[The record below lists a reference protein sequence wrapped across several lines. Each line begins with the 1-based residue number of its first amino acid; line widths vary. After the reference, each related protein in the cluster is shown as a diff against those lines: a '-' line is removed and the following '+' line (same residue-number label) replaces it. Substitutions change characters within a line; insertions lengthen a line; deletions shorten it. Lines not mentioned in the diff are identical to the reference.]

1 MPVPSLRIPVGLNLD
16 ELQKNVE
23 TAKGHTRQATQFIL
37 KQFSDMN
44 ATLGGPAAAGVFAG
58 YGASALRLVGIFGAV
73 AGAVKLTGD
82 AIQATRDRL
91 TEMVDVADKAN
102 ARGLSPE
109 FFQAFV
115 AAAKGAED
123 RVATLEAAL
132 DHAWQATKP
141 LLNPDWS
148 VWDTGVTKVNAVAKA
163 MRETRELFTTDQ
175 KFSGFDLFKDAKT
188 QEDRIRAVL
197 TYMQQLKAIGQD
209 VAALD
214 IGEKMF
220 GSKFTDEIRQ
230 GKESVDHII
239 KTLDSG
245 SKIGFVSNDAA
256 KNAKELDD
264 RLNDAHHTISERLK
278 PDWDDLAS
286 AALRIKSAWTSI
298 VEAVANYKAG
308 GIPSP
313 ADRPGDTTG
322 ASAEDAQNNP
332 DPNSAAFGNPAILNQ
347 YRRRR
352 GFAPV
357 GNQTSNEARA
367 LDAYSSQNDLSGAPP
382 AEDNSIPMPRRRPS
396 DAPKPPPKT
405 AIERDPF
412 DVSVDNVNKRIAAL
426 NAETAT
432 IGQSTDA
439 RERAKTVA
447 QLEEA
452 AKRANTA
459 AGLENT
465 AVTAKQRA
473 EIDKEADAMMRATA
487 AAEKAKIG
495 ESIRFNRNTAL
506 LSPEDVQIATQLKG
520 LYPDVATALNSVE
533 ASAMRVNDTMRTA
546 SGTIQGNL
554 VTGLT
559 DIVDRTKPIGQ
570 GFADMGRTVLRALD
584 EMVIK
589 MLVVAPIMRALQASM
604 GGFFGGAIPVPGD
617 GAFIGPVNRAGGGII
632 NGPGTGTS
640 DSIHARLS
648 DGEFVVKASETAK
661 NRGLLEAINSGRLR
675 GFAAGG
681 LASSLPSS
689 SAPPMI
695 GGNQTTIAPTFNVT
709 VQGQPGASKAEH
721 AAAGQAIATAAEQSV
736 RKIVADEIR
745 TQSRPGGILRR

>member
-1 MPVPSLRIPVGLNLD
+1 
-16 ELQKNVE
+16 
-23 TAKGHTRQATQFIL
+23 
-37 KQFSDMN
+37 
-44 ATLGGPAAAGVFAG
+44 
-58 YGASALRLVGIFGAV
+58 
-73 AGAVKLTGD
+73 
-82 AIQATRDRL
+82 
-91 TEMVDVADKAN
+91 
-102 ARGLSPE
+102 
-109 FFQAFV
+109 
-115 AAAKGAED
+115 
-123 RVATLEAAL
+123 
-132 DHAWQATKP
+132 
-141 LLNPDWS
+141 
-148 VWDTGVTKVNAVAKA
+148 
-163 MRETRELFTTDQ
+163 
-175 KFSGFDLFKDAKT
+175 
-188 QEDRIRAVL
+188 
-197 TYMQQLKAIGQD
+197 
-209 VAALD
+209 
-214 IGEKMF
+214 MF
-220 GSKFTDEIRQ
+220 GSKFTDEIRL
-230 GKESVDHII
+230 GKELVDHII

-308 GIPSP
+308 GIPAP

-322 ASAEDAQNNP
+322 ASAADAQNNP

-357 GNQTSNEARA
+357 GDQTSNEARA
-367 LDAYSSQNDLSGAPP
+367 LDAYSSQNDLSGAAP

-412 DVSVDNVNKRIAAL
+412 EVSVDNINKRIAAL

-452 AKRANTA
+452 AKRTNTA

-495 ESIRFNRNTAL
+495 ESIRYNRNTAL
-506 LSPEDVQIATQLKG
+506 LSPEDVQIASQLKG

-559 DIVDRTKPIGQ
+559 DIADRTKPIGQ

-584 EMVIK
+584 EMVVK

-604 GGFFGGAIPVPGD
+604 GGFFGGSIPVPGD
-617 GAFIGPVNRAGGGII
+617 AGFIGPLQKADGGII
-632 NGPGTGTS
+632 TGPGTGRS
-640 DSIHARLS
+640 DSIHAMLS
-648 DGEFVVKASETAK
+648 NGEYVINAAATAK
-661 NRGLLEAINSGRLR
+661 HRATLDAINSGIPRFADG
-675 GFAAGG
+675 GFVGNG
-681 LASSLPSS
+681 
-689 SAPPMI
+689 APNAPMI
-695 GGNQTTIAPTFNVT
+695 GGNQTTIAPTIAVT
-709 VQGQPGASKAEH
+709 VQGSPGAS
-721 AAAGQAIATAAEQSV
+721 AADHQRMGETIGKQIEPAIRSIIAKEL
-736 RKIVADEIR
+736 R
-745 TQSRPGGILRR
+745 TQMRPGGILR